1 MEPVMS
7 DINVLEACIQDRHL
21 TLQQPEG
28 LGVIT
33 TDFRLSI
40 WVEIN
45 GLEDSV
51 KLISLPSSI
60 FKGMELCL
68 SCRGCYGPLLAGFPV
83 NSTSKESNE
92 VALTTFP
99 GIRVVSE

>member
-1 MEPVMS
+1 MS

-45 GLEDSV
+45 GLEDSM
-51 KLISLPSSI
+51 KPISLPSSV

-68 SCRGCYGPLLAGFPV
+68 SCRCCYRPLLAGFPV
-83 NSTSKESNE
+83 NGSSEESNE
-92 VALTTFP
+92 VTLTAFP
-99 GIRVVSE
+99 GVGVISE